1 MKGTTFK
8 RKLARGRIVWG
19 YSIDAGRDENGKRIR
34 IFESGFKRQSEAQKK
49 LNEKIQE
56 LSDGTAVKPSPQ
68 TFAAFLEEWLREYA
82 ERNVSPTT
90 AQRYRQLAQYAIDA
104 LGSTVLQELSPLA
117 LERFYGQL
125 ADGKG
130 KSGRK
135 LSRRTVRHVH
145 DTLRGALNTALRW
158 KLIRVNPAIA
168 CRLPKPERTEARIVE
183 DAELGR
189 LIDAAR
195 GHAWAYAMLVL
206 DSATGLRRGELC
218 GLRWVDC
225 DLDGAALTVA
235 RSLEQTKA
243 GLRIKPPKNGK
254 TRRLTLPA
262 AAVDVLREHKQ
273 TQARNRRLFGA
284 DYNAALDL
292 VFCSPAGDYL
302 KPNTVSP
309 AIAVF
314 AAKAGLKGIGLHSL
328 RHSHGSQ
335 LLAAGVPLPTVSKRL
350 GHSSVA
356 VTAAIYAHAFAA
368 DEIAAAEAWEA
379 RLGESIR
386 QAAKPRLQVVAR
398 GKTG

>member
-1 MKGTTFK
+1 MKGSV
-8 RKLARGRIVWG
+8 RKLTLPSGTVVWRLQV
-19 YSIDAGRDENGKRIR
+19 DAGRDEHGKRIR
-34 IFESGFKRQSEAQKK
+34 INKSFSKKGEAEDS
-49 LNEKIQE
+49 LTRLLQE
-56 LSDGTAVKPSPQ
+56 RAEGSLVKPSPQ
-68 TFAAFLEEWLREYA
+68 TFGEFLAEWLREYA
-82 ERNVSPTT
+82 QRNVSPKT
-90 AQRYRQLAQYAIDA
+90 AERYGQLAQYAIDG
-104 LGSTVLQELSPLA
+104 LGSVALQELSTLT
-117 LERFYGQL
+117 LERFYSQL
-125 ADGKG
+125 RDGKG
-130 KSGRK
+130 KSGK
-135 LSRRTVRHVH
+135 PLAPRTVRHVH

-158 KLIRVNPAIA
+158 RLLKVNPAIP
-168 CRLPKPERTEARIVE
+168 CRLPRIERQEARIVE
-183 DAELGR
+183 DAQLGA

-195 GHAWAYAMLVL
+195 NHAWAYAMLVL

-218 GLRWVDC
+218 GLRWPDA

-273 TQARNRRLFGA
+273 AQQRNRRLFGK
-284 DYNAALDL
+284 DYSTDLDL
-292 VFCSPAGDYL
+292 IFCSPNGDYL

-309 AIAVF
+309 AIAEL
-314 AAKAGLKGIGLHSL
+314 AARVGLKGIGLHSL
-328 RHSHGSQ
+328 RHTHGSQ

-368 DEIAAAEAWEA
+368 DEIAAADAWEA
-379 RLGESIR
+379 RLGDSIR
-386 QAAKPRLQVVAR
+386 KASKPRLQVVAR